1 MHPYKKIQNSYA
13 PKKIKD
19 AREKNHGKNS
29 AGTGS
34 AAHAEEGGQG
44 GQGGQGCAVHPAIP
58 SVYSWRDERLLLA
71 GAVLA
76 LDFTPIHSDS
86 PFPESP
92 VAVS

>member
-29 AGTGS
+29 AGAGS
-34 AAHAEEGGQG
+34 AAHAEEG

-71 GAVLA
+71 GAALA
-76 LDFTPIHSDS
+76 LDFTPIHSNS